1 MKLLNQKSVVIVG
14 PNFELGEHIE
24 IAILFTGNETH
35 SKCVSMESND
45 VSIAVKEILEG
56 MISIVTN
63 QAASISDEISPLTTT
78 PRVRKNTTPTSRDY
92 CNTSFLRKR
101 IFLALELH

>member
-14 PNFELGEHIE
+14 PNFELGEHVE

-45 VSIAVKEILEG
+45 VSIAARETLEG
-56 MISIVTN
+56 MISIVAT
-63 QAASISDEISPLTTT
+63 QAAKNSDEISPLAVT
-78 PRVRKNTTPTSRDY
+78 PKY
-92 CNTSFLRKR
+92 NTSAAGA
-101 IFLALELH
+101 IVS